1 MPEQTDS
8 IQPSAARPAGLWILI
23 PLAALTLGGLGVAW
37 MQLDRQADRMR
48 QLEEAHAR
56 VAQASG
62 AQLSN
67 LDAAVRQ
74 VNLTIEQQGSLLSRV
89 VGTVVPVR
97 VPESTENELVRI
109 ESKLAETDMLT
120 VSKDD
125 AATLTREFT
134 TLISSLPPWIQAE
147 LLPRIEPVRWQ
158 LAALLLIH
166 RELPDDADDLL
177 DLAEELAIH
186 ASNHPQATPD
196 VLLEQLQTHEK
207 SVTAKTAEVEE
218 KSALERARKAAS
230 GEGDPSASLLELETL
245 ADTPER
251 KQLQQELR
259 LAVLDKEV
267 DRIEGDTDLLN
278 RLTDPELKA
287 RLAAGIQT
295 AIQDLRITLSSLD
308 IEAPGLTER
317 LLTLTTRSQGQIQ
330 AYQAATARDNAVRL
344 RNYQLWALEQVHSV
358 PALDKL
364 ESDRVARITS
374 AIDRNVLLSQARK
387 DANAAARDELVK
399 LMIEH
404 LSIIDLRLLDS
415 AVGEWYAKVFSDRF
429 GKLDE
434 TRQTRVVEG
443 FANSIKRSM
452 EDLP

>member
-1 MPEQTDS
+1 
-8 IQPSAARPAGLWILI
+8 
-23 PLAALTLGGLGVAW
+23 

-48 QLEEAHAR
+48 QLEEEHAR

-74 VNLTIEQQGSLLSRV
+74 VNVTIEQQGALLSRV

-97 VPESTENELVRI
+97 IPESTENELVRI
-109 ESKLAETDMLT
+109 ESKLAEADTLT

-125 AATLTREFT
+125 AATLTRTFT

-147 LLPRIEPVRWQ
+147 LLPRIVPVRWQ
-158 LAALLLIH
+158 LDALLLMH
-166 RELPDDADDLL
+166 RELPDDADNLL

-196 VLLEQLQTHEK
+196 VLLERLQRHAK
-207 SVTAKTAEVEE
+207 NVTAKTAEVEE
-218 KSALERARKAAS
+218 RSAIERARKAAS
-230 GEGDPSASLLELETL
+230 GEGDPSASLVELDTL

-251 KQLQQELR
+251 KQLQQKLR

-267 DRIEGDTDLLN
+267 DRIEGDADLLN

-295 AIQDLRITLSSLD
+295 AIQDLRVALSSLD
-308 IEAPGLTER
+308 IETPGLSAR
-317 LLTLTTRSQGQIQ
+317 LSTLTGHVQGQLQ

-344 RNYQLWALEQVHSV
+344 RDYQLWALEQIRSIPV
-358 PALDKL
+358 LDKL
-364 ESDRVARITS
+364 ESDRVAKITS
-374 AIDRNVLLSQARK
+374 AFDRNNLLSQARE
-387 DANAAARDELVK
+387 DAHVAAHDELVK

-404 LSIIDLRLLDS
+404 LSIVDLRLLDS